1 MHIYHGGWSLAGLI
15 RDCGC
20 GHGGRR
26 RVWTMEAGEGRCVMF
41 PVQFLMERR
50 RWLLPACVHRR
61 QFSRSFRVV
70 RSSAAVSIAR
80 HQKT

>member
-1 MHIYHGGWSLAGLI
+1 VVTSWFNQGLWLWSW
-15 RDCGC
+15 R
-20 GHGGRR
+20 RR